1 MQKTANS
8 QSNTEW
14 YWHKNRHEK
23 RTWIRIKDPDMSPYN
38 YTHLIFD
45 KVAKN
50 VQWRKDSLFQQM
62 LLWKVVVFL
71 QETET
76 TSLSIT
82 LY

>member
-1 MQKTANS
+1 
-8 QSNTEW
+8 
-14 YWHKNRHEK
+14 
-23 RTWIRIKDPDMSPYN
+23 MSPYN